1 MTVRG
6 HICSWIDKTKRTE
19 CAAANKR
26 FGELTNEAGAEEKLV
41 FTLPCKEEEN
51 LS

>member
-1 MTVRG
+1 MRNNLVKQR
-6 HICSWIDKTKRTE
+6 RMP
-19 CAAANKR
+19 AYNKR